1 MGQQRDDAAA
11 GVDPA
16 TLERVRRACGG
27 LADSDADAV
36 AEDAVAAAREALS
49 AAACALSRRGEV
61 VASDGIAIAAAP
73 DRQVSADP
81 VTVAVDAPSTDH
93 AHVARVGSERT
104 LWAFTNDPGETGRV
118 LTGLVADRIA
128 TAFARAEAEANGE
141 RALARIEEVASVVNH
156 DLSNPLSIA
165 DGYFDVV
172 RESCDSPYADHV
184 SGAHDRL
191 QTGIDDVV
199 AMARGGAPVADTH
212 PVPVA
217 RLAEEAWVNADRAVD
232 RLAVPTDAAVRADPD
247 RLLAV
252 LERLFDNVDVHA
264 GSDATVTV
272 DVADGRLTVADDGPG
287 LDADHRT
294 RALEAGF
301 STAQDHSGLGLAV
314 VARLAEAH
322 GWTVALEESADG
334 GLCVVLAGVE
344 RVE

>member
-16 TLERVRRACGG
+16 ALERARRACAR

-36 AEDAVAAAREALS
+36 AEDAVAAAREALP
-49 AAACALSRRGEV
+49 AAACALSRRGDV
-61 VASDGIAIAAAP
+61 VASDGVSIAAAP
-73 DRQVSADP
+73 DRQVGADP
-81 VTVAVDAPSTDH
+81 VTVAVDAPTTDH
-93 AHVARVGSERT
+93 AHVARVGEDRT
-104 LWAFTNDPGETGRV
+104 LWAFTDDPGETGRV
-118 LTGLVADRIA
+118 LTGLVADRLA
-128 TAFARAEAEANGE
+128 AAFARAEAEASSE

-172 RESCDSPYADHV
+172 RETADSPYEDHV
-184 SGAHDRL
+184 AHAHDRL
-191 QTGIDDVV
+191 QAGIDDVV
-199 AMARGGAPVADTH
+199 AMARGGAPVADPH

-232 RLAVPTDAAVRADPD
+232 RLTVPTDAAVRADPD

-264 GSDATVTV
+264 GTDTSVTV
-272 DVADGRLTVADDGPG
+272 DVADGRLTVADDGHG
-287 LDADHRT
+287 LDPDHRE

-314 VARLAEAH
+314 VDRLAEAH
-322 GWTVALEESADG
+322 GWTVELAASADG
-334 GLCVVLAGVE
+334 GLCVALAGVE